1 MRMFDFKVWLNP
13 FYSLKKSEV
22 VFKLIFLL
30 SATLVFF
37 PVIMTVMGV
46 LVEILT
52 PSQANLLPV
61 DLWFYLIGLLFVIMF
76 IQLFKIDST
85 LERKN
90 IFNRGF
96 YYLIVFMNFYI
107 SFKYLVYYM
116 RHTFHDLD

>member
-30 SATLVFF
+30 SSTLVFF

-52 PSQANLLPV
+52 PSQANLLQV